1 MKLVKYMQKALVFAA
16 LLAASLSSSACGRP
30 FKVETAPGFVELEN
44 QSDAS
49 AYSYRAT
56 TPEGVTF
63 GIRVI
68 EDEERGDLK
77 FWQQALTL
85 QLRDVTGYALLGVDD
100 VKALDGTPGK
110 LLRFGHDEDAKPY
123 LYQVAFYQA
132 QKRLFLVEAGA
143 TKEQME
149 RQKTQIDWMLKSVK
163 VQCSSLVSRVFAS
176 RTCNKW

>member
-1 MKLVKYMQKALVFAA
+1 MKLVKYT
-16 LLAASLSSSACGRP
+16 LLAALALASLATTGCGRP

-44 QSDAS
+44 QSDS
-49 AYSYRAT
+49 SDYRYRAT

-63 GIRVI
+63 GVRVI

-85 QLRDVTGYALLGVDD
+85 QLRDVTGYALIDVSD

-132 QKRLFLVEAGA
+132 QNRLFLVEAGG
-143 TKEQME
+143 TKEQVD
-149 RQKTQIDWMLKSVK
+149 RQRSQIDWMLKSVQVK
-163 VQCSSLVSRVFAS
+163 CSALVSPVFAS

>member
-1 MKLVKYMQKALVFAA
+1 MNPIKCMLVAVLAL
-16 LLAASLSSSACGRP
+16 ASLGTTACGRP

-44 QSDAS
+44 QADTSD
-49 AYSYRAT
+49 YRYRAT

-63 GIRVI
+63 GVRVI

-85 QLRDVTGYALLGVDD
+85 QLRDVTGYALLDVTD
-100 VKALDGTPGK
+100 VKAGDGTPGK

-132 QKRLFLVEAGA
+132 QKRLFLVEIGG
-143 TKEQME
+143 TKDQMDKQRPQVE
-149 RQKTQIDWMLKSVK
+149 WMLKNVK
-163 VQCSSLVSRVFAS
+163 VKCDALVSPVFAS
-176 RTCNKW
+176 RTCNRW